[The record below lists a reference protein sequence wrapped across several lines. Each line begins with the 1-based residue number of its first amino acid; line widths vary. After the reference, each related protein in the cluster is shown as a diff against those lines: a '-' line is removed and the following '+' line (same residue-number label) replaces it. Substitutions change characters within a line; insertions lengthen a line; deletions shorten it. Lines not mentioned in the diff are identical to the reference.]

1 MGSFFRRLPVEIKNY
16 KMKTIH
22 EIEQELAEAKHL
34 QNAKYLQDKFIALK
48 EKYEGKAFGTHTFER
63 RNKSAYASVNYYEK
77 FWIKDNSIMFLR
89 WSISIQ
95 RCGKNYEFSQDQL
108 SFSRIKSEMN
118 SDNITSGSYGEKKI
132 VSYSKFMQLW
142 EYGEFATTK
151 LNDLFTTITDI
162 YPTDLLRVGS
172 SNDERMLET
181 AFNSL
186 RLDFVDITKD
196 YRVFNALQYK
206 HLPFLQEQKYLPKV
220 HAKEIL
226 NYQISLWEC
235 EKRQRYCNHTDRIN
249 RDIETIRNFIATK
262 L

>member
-1 MGSFFRRLPVEIKNY
+1 
-16 KMKTIH
+16 MKTIN
-22 EIEQELAEAKHL
+22 EIEQELREAKAFENSKHL
-34 QNAKYLQDKFIALK
+34 QDKLIALK

-77 FWIKDNSIMFLR
+77 FWIKDNIIIFLR
-89 WSISIQ
+89 WSITIQ

-108 SFSRIKSEMN
+108 SFSRSKSEMN
-118 SDNITSGSYGEKKI
+118 GDNITSGSYGEKKT
-132 VSYSKFMQLW
+132 VSYDKFMQLW
-142 EYGEFATTK
+142 EYGEFASNK
-151 LNDLFTTITDI
+151 LNDLFTTTIDI
-162 YPTDLLRVGS
+162 QPTDLLRVGS

-186 RLDFVDITKD
+186 KLDFVDITKD

-206 HLPFLQEQKYLPKV
+206 HLPFLQEQKYLPRV

-226 NYQISLWEC
+226 NYQISLWET
-235 EKRQRYCNHTDRIN
+235 EKKQRYCTQTDRIN
-249 RDIETIRNFIATK
+249 RDIETIRNFIAT